1 MNTAPKE
8 TEHLTFFLAS
18 LEGGG
23 IQKATMRLL
32 RELIRRD
39 IRPTLVVVNGTGPT
53 RKDVP
58 ENCDLVDLNCKRT
71 RFALFALLKYL
82 RSEKPLVGISS
93 QTHLNVLM
101 IILRFLSSYPKHLV
115 VREHN
120 TFNQENIKTGGL
132 MERSRVWLIRFF
144 YRFSSEFVAVSESVA
159 KSITEFAKYK
169 KEIRVIRN
177 GIDVNEVRELKSRPP
192 DHPWS
197 ENAGDK
203 KLIVGLGRLA
213 RQKNFS
219 DLLIALSRLKMPT
232 QARLLILGEG
242 SELENLKVLSREL
255 QIEDRVDFP
264 GYIENPYP
272 ILSQADVFVSP
283 SRWEGF
289 GNVVLEALACGV
301 PIVATD
307 CPGGPAD
314 ILEGKPFARIVP
326 LDDPHTMAEAIEELL
341 MKNINRAE
349 IIQYAQQFSI
359 GIIAQEYIDMTSA
372 LSRLER

>member
-8 TEHLTFFLAS
+8 TEHMTFFLAS

-39 IRPTLVVVNGTGPT
+39 IHTTLVVVNGTGPT

-58 ENCDLVDLNCKRT
+58 EGCDLVDLNCKRT
-71 RFALFALLKYL
+71 RFALFALLKHL
-82 RSEKPLVGISS
+82 VREKPSIGISS

-101 IILRFLSSYPKHLV
+101 IILRFLSGYPKHLV

-120 TFNQENIKTGGL
+120 TFSEENINTGGL
-132 MERSRVWLIRFF
+132 FERSRVRLIRYF

-159 KSITEFAKYK
+159 NSITEYAKYK

-177 GIDVNEVRELKSRPP
+177 GIDVNEVRELKNRPP
-192 DHPWS
+192 DHPWL
-197 ENAGDK
+197 ENASNK
-203 KLIVGLGRLA
+203 KLIVGIGRLS
-213 RQKNFS
+213 RQKNFP
-219 DLLIALSRLKMPT
+219 DLLVAFSQLRVPT
-232 QARLLILGEG
+232 QTRLLILGEG
-242 SELENLKVLSREL
+242 SELENLKVLSCEL
-255 QIEDRVDFP
+255 QIEDRVAFP
-264 GYIENPYP
+264 GYIQNPYP
-272 ILSQADVFVSP
+272 ILARADVFVSP

-289 GNVVLEALACGV
+289 GNVVLEALACGA

-314 ILEGKPFARIVP
+314 ILEGNPYSRIVP
-326 LDDPHTMAEAIEELL
+326 EDEPRTMAKAIEELL
-341 MKNINRAE
+341 MKKTDRAQV
-349 IIQYAQQFSI
+349 IQYAQQFSI
-359 GIIAQEYIDMTSA
+359 EIIAQQYIDMISDV
-372 LSRLER
+372 SRSEI

>member
-1 MNTAPKE
+1 VPE
-8 TEHLTFFLAS
+8 GTEHLTFFLAS

-23 IQKATMRLL
+23 IQKATTRLL

-39 IRPTLVVVNGTGPT
+39 IRTTLVVINGSGPT
-53 RKDVP
+53 RKEVP
-58 ENCDLVDLNCKRT
+58 EGCVLIDLHHTRT
-71 RFALFALLKYL
+71 RFAFISLFKYL
-82 RSEKPLVGISS
+82 VNEKPSVGISS

-101 IILRFLSSYPKHLV
+101 IIIRFLSGYPKHLV

-120 TFNQENIKTGGL
+120 TFSEENIKIGGL
-132 MERSRVWLIRFF
+132 FERSRVWLIRLL
-144 YRFSSEFVAVSESVA
+144 YRFSSEFVAVSKSVA
-159 KSITEFAKYK
+159 ISINQYAKYK
-169 KEIRVIRN
+169 KDIRVIQN
-177 GIDVNEVRELKSRPP
+177 GIAVNEIRELKSHPP
-192 DHPWS
+192 DHPWL
-197 ENAGDK
+197 ENGGNK
-203 KLIVGLGRLA
+203 KIIVGIGRLS

-219 DLLIALSRLKMPT
+219 DLLIAFSRIKDPK

-242 SELENLKVLSREL
+242 AELENLQTLSREL

-272 ILSQADVFVSP
+272 ILAQADVFVSP
-283 SRWEGF
+283 SKWEGF
-289 GNVVLEALACGV
+289 GNVVLEALACGA

-326 LDDPHTMAEAIEELL
+326 LDDAHAMAEAIEEQ
-341 MKNINRAE
+341 MMYKTDRTQ

-359 GIIAQEYIDMTSA
+359 GTTAQQYIDMTSK
-372 LSRLER
+372 LSRLEI